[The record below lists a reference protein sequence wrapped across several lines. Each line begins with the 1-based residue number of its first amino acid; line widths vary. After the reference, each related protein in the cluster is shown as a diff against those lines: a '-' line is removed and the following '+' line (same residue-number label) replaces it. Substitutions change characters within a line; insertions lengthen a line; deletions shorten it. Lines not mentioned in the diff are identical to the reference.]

1 MVEIVMFEDVKKS
14 ILSGIMIAF
23 GCSVYLSCVDKGLIW
38 LGSFLFSAGL
48 FTICEYGFNLYTGKV
63 GYIALRFK
71 DLKYIRLVLLI
82 LVFNL
87 LTTFGLGIL
96 IGKNFEAIRNV
107 ALKVYSLKFQMPL
120 WKLFLSGVLCGIL
133 MYLAVDT
140 WKRGS
145 KIGCFIYVPVF
156 ILCGFDH
163 SIANSFYNG
172 VALGENTFTLQNL
185 VIILVVVLGN
195 AVGGMLF
202 PLLTRDWREPQ
213 GWLIE
218 W

>member
-1 MVEIVMFEDVKKS
+1 MFENVKKS

-23 GCSVYLSCVDKGLIW
+23 GCSVYLSCVDKGLVW
-38 LGSFLFSAGL
+38 FGSFLFSAGL

-71 DLKYIRLVLLI
+71 DLKYIRLVFLI
-82 LVFNL
+82 LIFNL
-87 LTTFGLGIL
+87 LTTFLLGIL
-96 IGKNFEAIRNV
+96 IGKNFEVIRNV
-107 ALKVYSLKFQMPL
+107 ALNIYSLKFKMPL

-172 VALGENTFTLQNL
+172 AALGEHTFTLQNL
-185 VIILVVVLGN
+185 LIILDVILGN

-202 PLLTRDWREPQ
+202 PFLMRDWREPQ
-213 GWLIE
+213 GWLIA
-218 W
+218 

>member
-1 MVEIVMFEDVKKS
+1 MFENVKKS

-23 GCSVYLSCVDKGLIW
+23 GCSVYLSCVDKGLVW
-38 LGSFLFSAGL
+38 FGSFLFSAGL

-71 DLKYIRLVLLI
+71 DLKYIRLVFLI
-82 LVFNL
+82 LLFNL
-87 LTTFGLGIL
+87 LTTFLLGIL
-96 IGKNFEAIRNV
+96 IGKNFEVIRNV
-107 ALKVYSLKFQMPL
+107 ALNIYSLKFKMPL

-172 VALGENTFTLQNL
+172 AALAEHTFTLQNL
-185 VIILVVVLGN
+185 VIVLIVILGN
-195 AVGGMLF
+195 AVGGMLV
-202 PLLTRDWREPQ
+202 PILTRDWREPQ
-213 GWLIE
+213 GWLLA
-218 W
+218 

>member
-1 MVEIVMFEDVKKS
+1 MFENVKKS

-23 GCSVYLSCVDKGLIW
+23 GCSVYLSCVDKGLVW
-38 LGSFLFSAGL
+38 FGSFLFSAGL

-71 DLKYIRLVLLI
+71 DLKYIRLVFLI
-82 LVFNL
+82 LLFNL
-87 LTTFGLGIL
+87 LTTFLLGIL
-96 IGKNFEAIRNV
+96 IGKNFEVIRNV
-107 ALKVYSLKFQMPL
+107 ALNIYSLKFKMPL

-145 KIGCFIYVPVF
+145 KIGCFIYVSVF

-172 VALGENTFTLQNL
+172 AALGEHTFTLQNL
-185 VIILVVVLGN
+185 LIILDVILGN

-202 PLLTRDWREPQ
+202 PFLMRDWREPQ
-213 GWLIE
+213 GWLIA
-218 W
+218 